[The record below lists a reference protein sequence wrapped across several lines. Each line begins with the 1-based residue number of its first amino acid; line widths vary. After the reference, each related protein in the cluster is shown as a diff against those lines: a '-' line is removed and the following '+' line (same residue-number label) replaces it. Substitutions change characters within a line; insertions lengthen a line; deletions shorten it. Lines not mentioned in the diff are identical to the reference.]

1 MASMQVAEQRGEAA
15 TDFLGVTRKVLAA
28 CEPFGSLHA
37 LQLIHNR
44 RAGRV
49 SCFIELD
56 LPQMHPALAR
66 ALGATVFGDAVCL
79 DIATD
84 PAPESSSAQ
93 ISRLPPV

>member
-1 MASMQVAEQRGEAA
+1 MQLAEQHGEAA

-79 DIATD
+79 DVATD
-84 PAPESSSAQ
+84 SDPESESSSAQ

>member
-1 MASMQVAEQRGEAA
+1 MQVAEQRGEAA

-44 RAGRV
+44 RAWRV
-49 SCFIELD
+49 SCFIDLD

-79 DIATD
+79 DVTTD
-84 PAPESSSAQ
+84 PDPESLSAQ
-93 ISRLPPV
+93 TSRLPPV

>member
-1 MASMQVAEQRGEAA
+1 MAAMQVADQAG
-15 TDFLGVTRKVLAA
+15 DFLAVTQRVLAA
-28 CEPFGSLHA
+28 CKPFGSLHA

-56 LPQMHPALAR
+56 LPQQHPALAQ

-79 DIATD
+79 DFAVS
-84 PAPESSSAQ
+84 PEAAGLSAQ
-93 ISRLPPV
+93 DSRLPPV

>member
-1 MASMQVAEQRGEAA
+1 MQVVEQRGEAA
-15 TDFLGVTRKVLAA
+15 TDFLGVTRRVLAA

-37 LQLIHNR
+37 LQLIHNK

-79 DIATD
+79 DIATG
-84 PAPESSSAQ
+84 PETDSLSAQ
-93 ISRLPPV
+93 NSRLPAV

>member
-1 MASMQVAEQRGEAA
+1 MHVAEQRGEAA

-28 CEPFGSLHA
+28 CEPYGSLHA

-56 LPQMHPALAR
+56 LPQMHAALAR

-79 DIATD
+79 DVATSTE
-84 PAPESSSAQ
+84 PAGLSAQ

>member
-1 MASMQVAEQRGEAA
+1 MHVAEQRGEAA

-79 DIATD
+79 DVSTD
-84 PAPESSSAQ
+84 PDPESSSAQ
-93 ISRLPPV
+93 ISRLPAV

>member
-1 MASMQVAEQRGEAA
+1 MQVAEQRGEA

-79 DIATD
+79 DISTD
-84 PAPESSSAQ
+84 PDPQSSSAQ
-93 ISRLPPV
+93 ISRLPAV

>member
-1 MASMQVAEQRGEAA
+1 MQVAERRGEAA

-79 DIATD
+79 DIATGQD
-84 PAPESSSAQ
+84 PEGLSAQ
-93 ISRLPPV
+93 NSRLPAV

>member
-1 MASMQVAEQRGEAA
+1 MASMLVAEQRGEAA
-15 TDFLGVTRKVLAA
+15 TDFVGVTRKVLAA

-44 RAGRV
+44 RAGQV

-56 LPQMHPALAR
+56 QPQMHPALAR

-79 DIATD
+79 DVATGPD
-84 PAPESSSAQ
+84 PKDLPATN
-93 ISRLPPV
+93 SRLPAV

>member
-1 MASMQVAEQRGEAA
+1 MQIAEQSAEAA

-37 LQLIHNR
+37 LQLLHNR

-66 ALGATVFGDAVCL
+66 ALGATMFGGAVCL
-79 DIATD
+79 DVATGAD
-84 PAPESSSAQ
+84 PESLSAQ

>member
-1 MASMQVAEQRGEAA
+1 MQVAEQRGEAA

-66 ALGATVFGDAVCL
+66 APGATVFGDAVCL
-79 DIATD
+79 DITTNPD
-84 PAPESSSAQ
+84 PESLAAQ
-93 ISRLPPV
+93 NSRLPAV

>member
-1 MASMQVAEQRGEAA
+1 MQVAEQRGEAA
-15 TDFLGVTRKVLAA
+15 TDFLGVTRRVLAA
-28 CEPFGSLHA
+28 CEPYGSLHA

-56 LPQMHPALAR
+56 LPQMHAALAR
-66 ALGATVFGDAVCL
+66 APGATVFGDAVCL
-79 DIATD
+79 DVAVEAD
-84 PAPESSSAQ
+84 LASASAK

>member
-1 MASMQVAEQRGEAA
+1 MQVAEQRGEA

-84 PAPESSSAQ
+84 PDQQSPSAQ

>member
-1 MASMQVAEQRGEAA
+1 MQVADQAG
-15 TDFLGVTRKVLAA
+15 DFLAVTQKVLAA
-28 CEPFGSLHA
+28 CKPFGSLHA

-56 LPQMHPALAR
+56 LPQQHPALAR

-79 DIATD
+79 DLAMGSETG
-84 PAPESSSAQ
+84 SSAQ
-93 ISRLPPV
+93 DSRLPPV

>member
-1 MASMQVAEQRGEAA
+1 MQVAEQRGEAV

-66 ALGATVFGDAVCL
+66 SLGATVFGDAVCL

-84 PAPESSSAQ
+84 PVPESSPAQ
-93 ISRLPPV
+93 ISRLPAV

>member
-1 MASMQVAEQRGEAA
+1 MQVAQRREAA
-15 TDFLGVTRKVLAA
+15 TDFLGVTKKVLAA
-28 CEPFGSLHA
+28 CEPFGSLYA

-56 LPQMHPALAR
+56 LPKMHPALAR
-66 ALGATVFGDAVCL
+66 ALGATMFGDAVCL

-84 PAPESSSAQ
+84 PEPESSSAQ
-93 ISRLPPV
+93 ISRLPAV

>member
-1 MASMQVAEQRGEAA
+1 MQVAEQRGEAA
-15 TDFLGVTRKVLAA
+15 TDFLGVTRKVLEA

-79 DIATD
+79 DIATHSD
-84 PAPESSSAQ
+84 PESSSAQ
-93 ISRLPPV
+93 ISRLPAV

>member
-1 MASMQVAEQRGEAA
+1 MQVAEQRGEAA

-56 LPQMHPALAR
+56 LPQKHPALAR

-79 DIATD
+79 DIATGSD
-84 PAPESSSAQ
+84 PESPSAQ

>member
-1 MASMQVAEQRGEAA
+1 
-15 TDFLGVTRKVLAA
+15 
-28 CEPFGSLHA
+28 
-37 LQLIHNR
+37 LIHNK

-79 DIATD
+79 DVPVEAD
-84 PAPESSSAQ
+84 LAGPSAK

>member
-1 MASMQVAEQRGEAA
+1 MASMQVADQAVTG
-15 TDFLGVTRKVLAA
+15 DFLTVTQRVLAA

-56 LPQMHPALAR
+56 LPQQHPALAR

-79 DIATD
+79 DFAVGAEIAGL
-84 PAPESSSAQ
+84 SAQ
-93 ISRLPPV
+93 DSRLPPV